1 MNNEV
6 KKSVKSD
13 YEYLADEYADNAYEL
28 WGHSKQSNAFVEINK
43 YLASIG
49 LNDEQILCVN
59 NLITKIDDVCYDI
72 GYNQGKEW

>member
-13 YEYLADEYADNAYEL
+13 YEYLADEYADNTYEL
-28 WGHSKQSNAFVEINK
+28 WGHSKKSNAFVEINK

-59 NLITKIDDVCYDI
+59 NLISEINNACFNI
-72 GYNQGKEW
+72 GYTEGRNS

>member
-1 MNNEV
+1 MSNEV

-28 WGHSKQSNAFVEINK
+28 WGHSKKTNAFVEINK

-72 GYNQGKEW
+72 GYNEGKEW

>member
-6 KKSVKSD
+6 KKSVSSD
-13 YEYLADEYADNAYEL
+13 YEYLADKYADNAYEL
-28 WGHSKQSNAFVEINK
+28 CYHSKMTNAFVEINK

-59 NLITKIDDVCYDI
+59 NLITKIDDVCYRI
-72 GYNQGKEW
+72 GLNEGKEL